1 MENRDFG
8 AKIRTK
14 FSVSGPRENSGLYKN
29 TANGDL
35 LENVRSDRENVG
47 LLIKIPRID
56 TNEVGEYFRAAAN
69 EKKTLLTYPD
79 LFRNRR
85 VYWLIDNCSA

>member
-47 LLIKIPRID
+47 LSVRRWKSIYIQESMPC
-56 TNEVGEYFRAAAN
+56 RAH
-69 EKKTLLTYPD
+69 KTLTLNH
-79 LFRNRR
+79 RMIR
-85 VYWLIDNCSA
+85 